1 MYLALSLLAGA
12 ATAAGPPYAPS
23 KVVLGVTFSP
33 ESSIARQAIES
44 DNWPITWGDDD
55 ALYTSYGDGWGFQPN
70 TELKLSLGL
79 AKVTGPAY
87 RFLGANIRSATLE
100 RLGDGQKGP
109 KASGLLMVGGV
120 LYMWVRNTGNSQL
133 AWSVDHGQ
141 TWEWGF
147 RFDTSFGS
155 PAFLNF
161 GRNYAGARDGFAYIY
176 SQDGASAYESNDS
189 VVLARVPKEKIR
201 DRAAYE
207 FFVRGEPSGGAE
219 WSRDITRRG
228 ATFGYPGRCQR
239 VDAVYNPGIKR
250 YLLAVGYSH
259 GGGWGIFDAPEP
271 WGPWST
277 AFHTENWGLGG
288 THGYRLPS
296 KWISPDGR
304 TMYLVFSGVK
314 LPNTT
319 YDAFCVRRMD
329 LVVK

>member
-1 MYLALSLLAGA
+1 
-12 ATAAGPPYAPS
+12 
-23 KVVLGVTFSP
+23 
-33 ESSIARQAIES
+33 
-44 DNWPITWGDDD
+44 
-55 ALYTSYGDGWGFQPN
+55 
-70 TELKLSLGL
+70 
-79 AKVTGPAY
+79 
-87 RFLGANIRSATLE
+87 
-100 RLGDGQKGP
+100 
-109 KASGLLMVGGV
+109 
-120 LYMWVRNTGNSQL
+120 MWVRNTGNSQL

-207 FFVRGEPSGGAE
+207 FFMRGEPSGGVE

-314 LPNTT
+314 LPNIT

>member
-1 MYLALSLLAGA
+1 M
-12 ATAAGPPYAPS
+12 
-23 KVVLGVTFSP
+23 
-33 ESSIARQAIES
+33 S
-44 DNWPITWGDDD
+44 DG
-55 ALYTSYGDGWGFQPN
+55 
-70 TELKLSLGL
+70 
-79 AKVTGPAY
+79 
-87 RFLGANIRSATLE
+87 
-100 RLGDGQKGP
+100 
-109 KASGLLMVGGV
+109 
-120 LYMWVRNTGNSQL
+120 
-133 AWSVDHGQ
+133 
-141 TWEWGF
+141 
-147 RFDTSFGS
+147 
-155 PAFLNF
+155 
-161 GRNYAGARDGFAYIY
+161 
-176 SQDGASAYESNDS
+176 
-189 VVLARVPKEKIR
+189 VVLARVPKERIR

-250 YLLAVGYSH
+250 YLLAVGYNH

-277 AFHTENWGLGG
+277 AFHTEDWGLGG

-314 LPNTT
+314 LPNIT